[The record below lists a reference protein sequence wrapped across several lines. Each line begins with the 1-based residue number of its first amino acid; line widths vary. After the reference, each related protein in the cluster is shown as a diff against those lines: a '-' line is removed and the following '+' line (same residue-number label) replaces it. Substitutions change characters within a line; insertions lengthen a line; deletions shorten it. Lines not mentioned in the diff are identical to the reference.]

1 LQIDLAELQ
10 GKTIEPFK
18 LKEMVKTQ
26 KPGEKSFNNG
36 VREVNRTV
44 VHFIEEFARYKKGK
58 VVFRKRREVGG
69 VSEEE
74 VEEREILNIERLAEQ
89 SHLHLKSHEIL
100 SMELYRENEEL
111 IKVNRWLEDKL
122 RKQEAVIAELL
133 SINSKG
139 NIQAKLT
146 LISAVISQKILLTAP
161 SANNLTIT
169 INGTHKQNKHELSHA
184 GDVLSHKHTP
194 ENPLAHH
201 PH

>member
-1 LQIDLAELQ
+1 
-10 GKTIEPFK
+10 
-18 LKEMVKTQ
+18 MVKTQ

-44 VHFIEEFARYKKGK
+44 AHFIEEFARYKKGK